1 VTELLAAPVGGAPV
15 PLAAAPW
22 RVRLQPLASRGGWLA
37 SLAVTLLAGL
47 LRFVR
52 LDLPYNGDVGGKI
65 FDEVY
70 YACDAQNLLR
80 YGVEHVTESGP
91 LAGQCLPTGS
101 GSFVVHPPLG
111 KWAIALGLK
120 IFGTSTFGWRVMAA
134 LAGTLTV
141 LVVIRVGRRM
151 TGSTL
156 LGCLAGLLLAVDGL
170 HLVQSRIAMLDVF
183 LVLWTTAAFACLV
196 CDRDQ
201 VRARLAAT
209 PPARPFSS
217 ALPLLEGGSES
228 PENALSPGSRDRDRL
243 GVRWWRLA
251 AGLCLGAA
259 VATKW
264 SGVYYL
270 AVLGVLS
277 LAWEVGARR
286 TAGQRAPFRATLRRS
301 VVPLTGSLLL
311 LPFAVYLLSWAGWF
325 TSDIGY
331 DRQWASGRSASGPAA
346 LLPDALRSL
355 WHYHQQI
362 LVFHEGLSSPH
373 QYQSHPAGWLL
384 LARPISYYYPLG
396 ITSEQSGCHAA
407 SCARE
412 VLAIGN
418 PVLWWGTLPVLLALV
433 WLWVSRRDWRAAAVV
448 ALIAA
453 GILPWVRDDLHER
466 TMFLFYAL
474 PAVPFMALGAAL
486 VAGWLLGG
494 KQASQQRRRWGA
506 AAVGTYTALAVGAFA
521 FFYPVLTA
529 LTITL
534 SQWQQRMWFPSWV

>member
-1 VTELLAAPVGGAPV
+1 MTALLSAPVGGATAESTPA
-15 PLAAAPW
+15 LW
-22 RVRLQPLASRGGWLA
+22 RDRLQPLVGRGGWVA

-52 LDLPYNGDVGGKI
+52 LDLPYNRDVGGKI

-120 IFGTSTFGWRVMAA
+120 VFGTSTFGWRVMAA

-141 LVVIRVGRRM
+141 LLVVRVGRRM

-156 LGCLAGLLLAVDGL
+156 LGCLAGLLIAVDGL
-170 HLVQSRIAMLDVF
+170 HLVQSRVAMLDVF

-209 PPARPFSS
+209 PPALPFDS
-217 ALPLLEGGSES
+217 ALPLREGAARGPGS
-228 PENALSPGSRDRDRL
+228 ALSQGKRDRL

-251 AGLCLGAA
+251 AGVCLGAA

-270 AVLGVLS
+270 AVLGLLS

-286 TAGQRAPFRATLRRS
+286 TAGQRAPFRVTLRRS
-301 VVPLTGSLLL
+301 AVQLAGTLVL
-311 LPFAVYLLSWAGWF
+311 LPLAVYLLSWTGWF
-325 TSDIGY
+325 VSDIGY
-331 DRQWASGRSASGPAA
+331 DRQWASGHSASGPAA

-355 WHYHQQI
+355 WHYHQQV

-384 LARPISYYYPLG
+384 LARPISYYYPTG
-396 ITSEQSGCHAA
+396 ITAGQYGCQVA
-407 SCARE
+407 SCSRE

-418 PVLWWGTLPVLLALV
+418 PVLWWGTLPVLVALI
-433 WLWVSRRDWRAAAVV
+433 WLWVSRREWRAAAVV
-448 ALIAA
+448 ALIAT

-494 KQASQQRRRWGA
+494 RDATRRRRRAGA
-506 AAVGTYTALAVGAFA
+506 AMVGTYTALAVAVFA

-529 LTITL
+529 VTITL
-534 SQWQQRMWFPSWV
+534 SQWQHRMWFPSWV